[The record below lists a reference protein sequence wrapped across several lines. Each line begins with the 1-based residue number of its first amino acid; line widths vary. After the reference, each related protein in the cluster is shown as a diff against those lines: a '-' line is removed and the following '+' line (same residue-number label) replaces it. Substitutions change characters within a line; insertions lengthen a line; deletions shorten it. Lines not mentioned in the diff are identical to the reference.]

1 MLHVLGL
8 RAVGHSY
15 GKRIVPCLQNRH
27 TKRKLGRK
35 ELSGGYCQRFVCV
48 AEIGIVAKKGLS
60 QAILEMKADD
70 GTGEFF
76 MGHAED
82 LQGHTL
88 TAYDPVQGSA
98 FFVL

>member
-1 MLHVLGL
+1 MSPLVLHVLGL

-27 TKRKLGRK
+27 TKRELGRK

-60 QAILEMKADD
+60 QEMCIRDRFYE
-70 GTGEFF
+70 GQHRTFCE
-76 MGHAED
+76 
-82 LQGHTL
+82 
-88 TAYDPVQGSA
+88 P
-98 FFVL
+98 